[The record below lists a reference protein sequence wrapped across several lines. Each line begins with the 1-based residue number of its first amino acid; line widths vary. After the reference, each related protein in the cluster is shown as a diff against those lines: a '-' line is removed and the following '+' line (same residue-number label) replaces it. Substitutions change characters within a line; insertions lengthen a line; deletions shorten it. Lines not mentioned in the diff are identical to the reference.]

1 MTNDFAR
8 CAGLV
13 MVRERTSSSGES
25 TMFLAER
32 ISGKREKQNM
42 VYAIDKG
49 TV

>member
-13 MVRERTSSSGES
+13 MVRERTSWYGES
-25 TMFLAER
+25 TMFLAAR